1 MAIIEVKV
9 SSASTIST
17 SRPDRSACNCWRS
30 LAPRSQ
36 KSAIAEKP
44 FFLYLAF
51 GATHAPHQAPQSY
64 VDKYKGRFDA
74 GWDAIRQ
81 QWYER
86 QKELGIIPPNTELAP
101 RNPGV
106 APWDELPDTQK
117 KLALKLQ
124 E

>member
-1 MAIIEVKV
+1 
-9 SSASTIST
+9 
-17 SRPDRSACNCWRS
+17 
-30 LAPRSQ
+30 
-36 KSAIAEKP
+36 
-44 FFLYLAF
+44 
-51 GATHAPHQAPQSY
+51 
-64 VDKYKGRFDA
+64 
-74 GWDAIRQ
+74 IRQ

-124 E
+124 EAFAAFLDHTDAQIGRLVSFLEDIGELDNTL